1 MYWEDRAAWLCGW
14 FDDWP
19 VWGPKRGREAVT
31 MEQAHQ
37 LADATGGAFRF
48 YPVERITID
57 WPDEPKRPEPEP
69 LSPEVAEAVESFWR
83 SLAERDAQQGCDSN
97 P

>member
-1 MYWEDRAAWLCGW
+1 MSR
-14 FDDWP
+14 
-19 VWGPKRGREAVT
+19 
-31 MEQAHQ
+31 
-37 LADATGGAFRF
+37 
-48 YPVERITID
+48 ERIIID

-83 SLAERDAQQGCDSN
+83 WFEEQDAAEGCASN